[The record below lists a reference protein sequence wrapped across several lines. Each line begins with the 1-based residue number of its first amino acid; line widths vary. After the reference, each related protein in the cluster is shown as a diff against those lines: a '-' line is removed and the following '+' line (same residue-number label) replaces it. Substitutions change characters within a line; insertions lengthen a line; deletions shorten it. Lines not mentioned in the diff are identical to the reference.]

1 MFEMCAWDVSLRW
14 EWGVVGG
21 RDGVGVEEINKY
33 RDRLCVIV
41 CMFIEWRG

>member
-21 RDGVGVEEINKY
+21 EGWGRSGGDKQI
-33 RDRLCVIV
+33 
-41 CMFIEWRG
+41 